1 VLALPQHVETL
12 GALSHY
18 DLVGLQTEHDAGNL
32 ARYFEHQG
40 GSLAR
45 DRTSI
50 EFAGRRVQIGAFPV
64 AMRTSVYARAA
75 RQVERSAA
83 ATELRT
89 SLGGR
94 RLIIGV
100 DRLDY
105 SKGIAH
111 RLRAFSHFFSMQ
123 RRTGGVE

>member
-1 VLALPQHVETL
+1 VRV
-12 GALSHY
+12 
-18 DLVGLQTEHDAGNL
+18 QTEQDADNL

-45 DRTSI
+45 DRKSI
-50 EFAGRRVQIGAFPV
+50 ELAGRRVHIGAFPV
-64 AMRTSVYARAA
+64 AIRTSVYARAA
-75 RQVERSAA
+75 RKAVRSAA
-83 ATELRT
+83 AAELRA

-111 RLRAFSHFFSMQ
+111 RLRAFSHFLDTAPDWRGALTLLPSPPEG
-123 RRTGGVE
+123 RRAR